1 MAQLHFLTI
10 ETKALLTRPN
20 KGIPYNE
27 GWIGELQQ
35 YGLTLYFSDNVE
47 LIEKTQEKQTVK
59 TSVDI
64 STSVTVSD
72 EEYKAWRHVDWV
84 DEFEEDDTTVNV
96 LYKECFV
103 VLDDNSEWV
112 EDEEEEFDP

>member
-1 MAQLHFLTI
+1 
-10 ETKALLTRPN
+10 
-20 KGIPYNE
+20 
-27 GWIGELQQ
+27 
-35 YGLTLYFSDNVE
+35 
-47 LIEKTQEKQTVK
+47 
-59 TSVDI
+59 VDI
-64 STSVTVSD
+64 STSVTVPD